1 MDNKEKRSA
10 KSTRQ
15 HYKKE
20 RRETVVHVRM
30 NEEEIE
36 LLDTKRGSRSRSNFL
51 RSVLY
56 KKPIETEPAMVE
68 IPQIDEFMMELNRIG
83 VNANQ
88 MARALNTCLMR
99 MRRMGSLF
107 DLSEYK
113 QVESQLEKVEQLIE
127 SVDELRAIVD
137 KLREAIRE
145 GVRENAMPNLD
156 ALFDELMCEE
166 VMSDV
171 DD

>member
-1 MDNKEKRSA
+1 
-10 KSTRQ
+10 
-15 HYKKE
+15 
-20 RRETVVHVRM
+20 
-30 NEEEIE
+30 
-36 LLDTKRGSRSRSNFL
+36 
-51 RSVLY
+51 
-56 KKPIETEPAMVE
+56 MVE

-88 MARALNTCLMR
+88 IARALNTCLMK

-107 DLSEYK
+107 DVSEYK
-113 QVESQLEKVEQLIE
+113 RVESQLETVEQLIE
-127 SVDELRAIVD
+127 SVDKLRATVD

-145 GVRENAMPNLD
+145 GVRANAMPNLD